1 MLADDEGL
9 QKKLGISDVAEE
21 HPCLLEEDDT
31 GLIESLAFLLL
42 EGDNLA
48 FLMWDQHNEGTEG
61 RPVEGTLRKIW
72 CYRTAVGLEN
82 AAVRKTQ
89 LFDSSK

>member
-48 FLMWDQHNEGTEG
+48 FFN
-61 RPVEGTLRKIW
+61 
-72 CYRTAVGLEN
+72 VGPTQRRDGGEASGGNTSENLVLSNRCRFGKRSCSEN
-82 AAVRKTQ
+82 AAVR
-89 LFDSSK
+89 